1 MVKKYIKASKFTAWT
16 KNNIREIQKTKGRF
30 IAILVIIM
38 LGVGFFCG
46 LSALKPAM
54 IKSANEYIN
63 GYANMYDFRFL
74 STIGFTEEDV
84 EYFRSLD
91 GVIMTEGSYNIDF
104 FADTEFVSSLS
115 NDDAHDSEKV
125 LKACSITQRINKV
138 KLVSGRMPTSGNE
151 CLVDASSIGANAI
164 GTTIKVSSRNDE
176 STKSFFAYDK
186 FTVVGTC
193 CSVNYLNRT
202 RGTSTLE
209 GGSLNGF
216 IYLTNDAFSS
226 ERMTEIFIKT
236 DAAGDIFTD
245 EYNNAIDGYSD
256 YLQSAL
262 EERADADYA
271 EMQINARELID
282 VAWDEYYSA
291 LHDFVQSKAEA
302 ENQLNGVLD
311 ELNQGKAQLD
321 EAKQQLDD
329 AKQAIETGEL
339 EYREGLKA
347 YDEGIAEYNSER
359 EAVFARLAE
368 AQGEIDANR
377 KAVEAALA
385 LIDQSDAV
393 GTYNSM
399 LERIAELE
407 LIMSQIEDHDSP
419 EYIEAYAEYR
429 FLQHQIEFID
439 ETGLP
444 EMYHN
449 LLDSQQQ
456 LVEAQAELDRQR
468 EMAAA
473 EFEAVK
479 AELDEA
485 KSRLDDAAY
494 ELNTAR
500 MTYTEGL
507 IDYYEAKNA
516 YDDGLEQYEQAKAE
530 ADAQFSDAEEQL
542 TEAKAAILAS
552 EADYNSIFSTSVR
565 AYSLDRSKNSGY
577 VSFENDAS
585 VVEGIAKVLPL
596 IFFIVAALVCTTTM
610 TRMVDEHRTQIGTLK
625 ALGYNDGKIIMKY
638 ICYSGSAALVG
649 CIIGFYGGSI
659 LIPKVIWNAY
669 KMLYDFGEIS
679 IVFDYKNALVSL
691 GISLV
696 CTAGATFAA
705 CKKELTEMPA
715 ELIRPKAPKPG
726 KRILLEHLPFIW
738 NRMSFLNKVAAR
750 NILRYTRRLIMMLV
764 GIGGCAALILV
775 GFGVHDSI
783 YNVVNDQFT
792 NITCYDFE
800 ISFADEM
807 TLTDQQEFRESCSD
821 ILNDCV
827 FVISDSVNVDTRKGD
842 MAVKIIATSDRNICN
857 IVKFSCDGEAV
868 PYPNDGGVL
877 INEKLSALTGAAVG
891 DKITIQLSEETS
903 VEARVDGIF
912 ENYVYNYAVMSE
924 LTYQQ
929 LFGSDVGYKTAYA
942 TAAEDDI
949 YDVSAQLYK
958 QSGVNNVSVTED
970 IRKTVDDMM
979 KSMNYIVGVV
989 VISACALAFVVAYNL
1004 GNISIAERTREIATL
1019 KVLGFQLNET
1029 SAYVSRE
1036 NIIIAVVGSL
1046 LGLPCGYFLNN
1057 FVMSQINIDLVT
1069 FDVKVLPIS
1078 FLYAFVI
1085 SVVMSILV
1093 SLMLRRK
1100 IASINPAESL
1110 KSVD

>member
-30 IAILVIIM
+30 IAIFVIIM

-74 STIGFTEEDV
+74 STIGFTEADV

-115 NDDAHDSEKV
+115 KDDAHDTEKV

-209 GGSLNGF
+209 GGSLDGF

-226 ERMTEIFIKT
+226 ERMTEVFVKT

-282 VAWDEYYSA
+282 DAWDEYYSA

-377 KAVEAALA
+377 NAVEAALA

-429 FLQHQIEFID
+429 FLQQQIEFID

-468 EMAAA
+468 EMAMA
-473 EFEAVK
+473 EFEA
-479 AELDEA
+479 A
-485 KSRLDDAAY
+485 
-494 ELNTAR
+494 
-500 MTYTEGL
+500 
-507 IDYYEAKNA
+507 
-516 YDDGLEQYEQAKAE
+516 
-530 ADAQFSDAEEQL
+530 
-542 TEAKAAILAS
+542 
-552 EADYNSIFSTSVR
+552 
-565 AYSLDRSKNSGY
+565 
-577 VSFENDAS
+577 
-585 VVEGIAKVLPL
+585 
-596 IFFIVAALVCTTTM
+596 
-610 TRMVDEHRTQIGTLK
+610 
-625 ALGYNDGKIIMKY
+625 
-638 ICYSGSAALVG
+638 
-649 CIIGFYGGSI
+649 
-659 LIPKVIWNAY
+659 
-669 KMLYDFGEIS
+669 
-679 IVFDYKNALVSL
+679 
-691 GISLV
+691 
-696 CTAGATFAA
+696 
-705 CKKELTEMPA
+705 
-715 ELIRPKAPKPG
+715 
-726 KRILLEHLPFIW
+726 
-738 NRMSFLNKVAAR
+738 
-750 NILRYTRRLIMMLV
+750 
-764 GIGGCAALILV
+764 
-775 GFGVHDSI
+775 
-783 YNVVNDQFT
+783 
-792 NITCYDFE
+792 
-800 ISFADEM
+800 
-807 TLTDQQEFRESCSD
+807 
-821 ILNDCV
+821 
-827 FVISDSVNVDTRKGD
+827 
-842 MAVKIIATSDRNICN
+842 
-857 IVKFSCDGEAV
+857 
-868 PYPNDGGVL
+868 
-877 INEKLSALTGAAVG
+877 
-891 DKITIQLSEETS
+891 
-903 VEARVDGIF
+903 
-912 ENYVYNYAVMSE
+912 
-924 LTYQQ
+924 
-929 LFGSDVGYKTAYA
+929 
-942 TAAEDDI
+942 
-949 YDVSAQLYK
+949 
-958 QSGVNNVSVTED
+958 
-970 IRKTVDDMM
+970 
-979 KSMNYIVGVV
+979 
-989 VISACALAFVVAYNL
+989 
-1004 GNISIAERTREIATL
+1004 
-1019 KVLGFQLNET
+1019 
-1029 SAYVSRE
+1029 
-1036 NIIIAVVGSL
+1036 
-1046 LGLPCGYFLNN
+1046 
-1057 FVMSQINIDLVT
+1057 
-1069 FDVKVLPIS
+1069 
-1078 FLYAFVI
+1078 
-1085 SVVMSILV
+1085 
-1093 SLMLRRK
+1093 
-1100 IASINPAESL
+1100 
-1110 KSVD
+1110 

>member
-1 MVKKYIKASKFTAWT
+1 MVKKYIKASKFKAWT

-46 LSALKPAM
+46 LLALKPAM
-54 IKSANEYIN
+54 IKSADEYIN
-63 GYANMYDFRFL
+63 GYSNMYDFRL
-74 STIGFTEEDV
+74 LTTIGFSEDDV
-84 EYFRSLD
+84 EYFRTLD
-91 GVIMTEGSYNIDF
+91 GIVMTEGSYNIDF
-104 FADTEFVSSLS
+104 FADTEYASSMS
-115 NDDAHDSEKV
+115 KDDTHDNEKI
-125 LKACSITQRINKV
+125 LKACSITQKINKV
-138 KLVSGRMPTSGNE
+138 KLISGRMPTSAGE
-151 CLVDASSIGANAI
+151 CLVDASAIGAGAI

-176 STKSFFAYDK
+176 STKSLFAYDK

-209 GGSLNGF
+209 GGTLDGF
-216 IYLTNDAFSS
+216 VYLTKDAFSS
-226 ERMTEIFIKT
+226 ERMTELFVKT
-236 DAAGDIFTD
+236 DAAGNIFTD
-245 EYNNAIDGYSD
+245 EYDSAIAGYEN
-256 YLQSAL
+256 YLLSAL
-262 EERADADYA
+262 EERANADFA
-271 EMQINARELID
+271 EMQSDARGLLD
-282 VAWDEYYSA
+282 DAWAEYYSA
-291 LHDFVQSKAEA
+291 LHSFVQSRAEA
-302 ENQLNGVLD
+302 EKQLD
-311 ELNQGKAQLD
+311 EALKELNLGKAQLD

-329 AKQAIETGEL
+329 AKQAIETGEI
-339 EYREGLKA
+339 EYRDGVKA
-347 YDEGIAEYNSER
+347 YDDAVSEYNSER
-359 EAVFARLAE
+359 ETVLTQLSQ

-377 KAVEAALA
+377 RNVEAALS

-407 LIMSQIEDHDSP
+407 AIMSLIEDHDSP
-419 EYIEAYAEYR
+419 EYIEANAEYL
-429 FLQHQIEFID
+429 FLQQQVEFID

-449 LLDSQQQ
+449 LLESRQQ
-456 LVEAQAELDRQR
+456 LAEAQAELDRQR
-468 EMAAA
+468 EKAEEGFKAA
-473 EFEAVK
+473 K

-494 ELNTAR
+494 ELNAAR
-500 MTYTEGL
+500 MSYTEGL
-507 IDYYEAKNA
+507 LDYYEAKSVYN
-516 YDDGLEQYEQAKAE
+516 DGLEEYERSRAE
-530 ADAQFSDAEEQL
+530 ADAQFSDAQEQL
-542 TEAKAAILAS
+542 AEVKAEILES
-552 EADYNSIFSTSVR
+552 EADFSSVFSEPVR
-565 AYSLDRSKNSGY
+565 AYSLDRDKNSGY

-585 VVEGIAKVLPL
+585 IVEGIAKVIPV

-625 ALGYNDGKIIMKY
+625 ALGYGDGRIIMKY
-638 ICYSGSAALVG
+638 IVYSGSAALIG

-659 LIPKVIWNAY
+659 LLPKVIWNAY

-679 IVFDYKNALVSL
+679 IVFNYKNALISL

-726 KRILLEHLPFIW
+726 KRVLLEHLPFVW
-738 NRMSFLNKVAAR
+738 NHMSFLNKVAAR

-775 GFGVHDSI
+775 GFGVKDSI
-783 YNVVNDQFT
+783 NNVVNDQFDS
-792 NITCYDFE
+792 ITCYDFE
-800 ISFADEM
+800 ISFTDEM
-807 TLTDQQEFRESCSD
+807 SPVDQQEFCESCSD
-821 ILNDCV
+821 ILKECV
-827 FVISDSVNVDTRKGD
+827 FVISDSVDVNTRKGD
-842 MAVKIIATSDRNICN
+842 VSTRILATSDADICN
-857 IVKFSCDGEAV
+857 IIKFSYGGEAV
-868 PYPNDGGVL
+868 PYPSDGGVL

-891 DKITIQLSEETS
+891 DIITVHLNAETS
-903 VEARVDGIF
+903 IEARVDGIF
-912 ENYVYNYAVMSE
+912 ENYVYNYLVMTE

-942 TAAEDDI
+942 TAAEDDV
-949 YDVSAQLYK
+949 YNVSARLYK
-958 QSGVNNVSVTED
+958 QDGVSNVSVADD
-970 IRKTVDDMM
+970 IRETVNNMM

-989 VISACALAFVVAYNL
+989 VVSACALAFVVAYNL

-1029 SAYVSRE
+1029 SSYVSRE
-1036 NIIIAVVGSL
+1036 NIIIAVMGSI
-1046 LGLPCGYFLNN
+1046 LGLPCGYFLNS
-1057 FVMSQINIDLVT
+1057 FVMSQIDIELVT
-1069 FDVKVLPIS
+1069 FDIKVLPMS

-1085 SVVMSILV
+1085 SVAMSILV
-1093 SLMLRRK
+1093 SLILRRN
-1100 IASINPAESL
+1100 IAAINPAESL